1 MCNDFILVPFVPY
14 FLEKGGTPMKWDKE
28 VILAL
33 IGFAGT
39 VVLAAKEIILAEIDK
54 EKALSSCQ

>member
-1 MCNDFILVPFVPY
+1 
-14 FLEKGGTPMKWDKE
+14 MKWDKE

-39 VVLAAKEIILAEIDK
+39 VVLATKEIILAEIDK
-54 EKALSSCQ
+54 EKALASCQ

>member
-1 MCNDFILVPFVPY
+1 
-14 FLEKGGTPMKWDKE
+14 MKWDKE

-39 VVLAAKEIILAEIDK
+39 IVLAAKEIILFEMNK
-54 EKALSSCQ
+54 EKSR

>member
-1 MCNDFILVPFVPY
+1 
-14 FLEKGGTPMKWDKE
+14 MKWDKE

-33 IGFAGT
+33 IDFART

-54 EKALSSCQ
+54 EKDLTICQ